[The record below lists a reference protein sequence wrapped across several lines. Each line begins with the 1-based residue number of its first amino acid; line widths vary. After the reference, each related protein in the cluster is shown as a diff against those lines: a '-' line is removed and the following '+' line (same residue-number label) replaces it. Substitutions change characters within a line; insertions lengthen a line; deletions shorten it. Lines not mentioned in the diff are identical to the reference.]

1 MSTTKRQSGATSS
14 TKVLQKQGVDGRI
27 SKEVGRRLQTHQYQE
42 KLIMDYSKK
51 LLRLEQVIERVAH
64 SKSTIYRG
72 MGNGSFPRP
81 IRLGSRMVRWVSGDI
96 DTYLSNLS
104 RTV

>member
-14 TKVLQKQGVDGRI
+14 TKVLQKQCVDGRI

-51 LLRLEQVIERVAH
+51 TAQ
-64 SKSTIYRG
+64 T
-72 MGNGSFPRP
+72 
-81 IRLGSRMVRWVSGDI
+81 
-96 DTYLSNLS
+96 
-104 RTV
+104 